1 MNRRI
6 RRVLLGLVALGGS
19 LILDSCSNVVLL
31 HSQGT
36 IGSQE
41 ETIIYVSAG
50 VMLLV
55 VIPVIVMAIVFS
67 RRYRAGNAKAKVD
80 PKWEGSKR
88 LEAVIWIVP
97 VVIVAFLA
105 AISWI
110 YSHSLNPYTPIRSAS
125 RPVKVE
131 VVALDWKWLFIY
143 PRQGIATVNKVEFP
157 AHVPVHFYITS
168 ATVMNSFFIPRLGSQ
183 IMTMPGGQT
192 QLNLEAKAP
201 GTYHGLSSN
210 FSGAGFSGM
219 AFKAVALKNEG
230 RFKEWV
236 DLVRHSGK
244 ALTQRAY
251 RKLARHSRYVPVT
264 YYSSVEP
271 KLFHSIIV
279 KNMPNASLASVSTHA
294 GS

>member
-1 MNRRI
+1 MKTWI
-6 RRVLLGLVALGGS
+6 RRGFLVLVALGGS
-19 LILDSCSNVVLL
+19 LLLDSCSNVVLL
-31 HSQGT
+31 HSEGT
-36 IGSQE
+36 IGAQE
-41 ETIIYVSAG
+41 GTIIYVSAG

-55 VIPVIVMAIVFS
+55 VIPVIVMAIVFA
-67 RRYRAGNAKAKVD
+67 RRYRIANKKARFD
-80 PKWEGSKR
+80 PKWEGSKK

-97 VVIVAFLA
+97 VAIVAFLGA
-105 AISWI
+105 MSWI
-110 YSHSLNPYTPIRSAS
+110 YSHSLNPYKPIKAASA
-125 RPVKVE
+125 PVKIE

-143 PRQGIATVNKVEFP
+143 PQQGIATVNRIEFP

-219 AFKAVALKNEG
+219 AFKAVALKNE
-230 RFKEWV
+230 RQFKGWV
-236 DLVRHSGK
+236 DKVRHSGK
-244 ALTQRAY
+244 ALTRAAY
-251 RKLARHSRYVPVT
+251 HKLAKPSRYVPAT
-264 YYSSVEP
+264 YYSAVAP
-271 KLFHSIIV
+271 HLFHSIIA
-279 KNMPNASLASVSTHA
+279 KYMPNASLASVSTHA